1 MIINIK
7 ASLKSLFSKGSTVNN
22 TSKAIVPNF
31 DKGACRC
38 EQLGFDF
45 SDKGLTEGVAV
56 INRKINN
63 LHQFLIKLEITDE
76 EIDAIANGTIS
87 DVDKHFLIFHHL

>member
-7 ASLKSLFSKGSTVNN
+7 ASLKRLFSKGSTVDS
-22 TSKAIVPNF
+22 TSKAIAPNF

-38 EQLGFDF
+38 EQLGFNF
-45 SDKGLTEGVAV
+45 SAKGLTESIAV
-56 INRKINN
+56 KNRKINN
-63 LHQFLIKLEITDE
+63 LHQFLHKLEISDE

-87 DVDKHFLIFHHL
+87 DVNKHFLIFHHL